1 MNAILHQKIQKL
13 KEEVKY
19 LDGNK
24 TRFLDTIKTSNDT
37 KKIVERCVYLCAE
50 MVLDAAD
57 LAIVSRNLPKPET
70 YRDTIYKLGEHQII
84 PPEFAHDFVYI
95 AGLRNYLAHDYMRD
109 TVPTL
114 IDFLE
119 HKLEGIKKYITF
131 MEK

>member
-70 YRDTIYKLGEHQII
+70 YRDAIYKLGEHQII

-114 IDFLE
+114 VDFLE
-119 HKLEGIKKYITF
+119 HKLEDIKKYVKL